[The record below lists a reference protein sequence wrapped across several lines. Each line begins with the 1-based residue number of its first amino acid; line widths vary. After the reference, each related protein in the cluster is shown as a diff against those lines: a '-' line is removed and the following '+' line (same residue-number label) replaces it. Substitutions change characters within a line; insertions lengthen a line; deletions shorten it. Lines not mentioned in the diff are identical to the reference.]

1 MGPAVL
7 GTGLGDMV
15 GGILPFSGVRGPK
28 ELPPWKPTLNM
39 MGGDTHELALPRGQ
53 GSRRHPDS
61 RNLITGHERE
71 WGL

>member
-15 GGILPFSGVRGPK
+15 GGILPFSGVPGPK
-28 ELPPWKPTLNM
+28 KLPPREPTSNM
-39 MGGDTHELALPRGQ
+39 MGGDTCELALPRGQ

-61 RNLITGHERE
+61 RNLIIGHEGE